1 MYIRLLTN
9 LVSDKNVSQEKKG
22 GSKKPPSLSQIKTNS
37 YSIILSI
44 LSKFYYE
51 KDLTP
56 SFDMYIGPIN
66 SIILY
71 I

>member
-1 MYIRLLTN
+1 M
-9 LVSDKNVSQEKKG
+9 SDKNVSQEKKG

-37 YSIILSI
+37 YSIMLSI

-56 SFDMYIGPIN
+56 YFDMYIGLTN
-66 SIILY
+66 SIIPY

>member
-1 MYIRLLTN
+1 M
-9 LVSDKNVSQEKKG
+9 SDKNVSQEKKG

-37 YSIILSI
+37 YSIILSL

-56 SFDMYIGPIN
+56 SFDMYLDIGPIN